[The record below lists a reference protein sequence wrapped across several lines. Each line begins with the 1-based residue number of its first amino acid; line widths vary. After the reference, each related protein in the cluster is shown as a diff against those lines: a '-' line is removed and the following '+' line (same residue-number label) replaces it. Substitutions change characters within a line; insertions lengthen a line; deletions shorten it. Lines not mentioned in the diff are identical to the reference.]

1 MNWQLID
8 NVTPPVG
15 RLLIVAFEDD
25 IHRRD
30 ARFATLADDGR
41 IYFSDRPNDLID
53 NLEACESEELEF
65 VQQNA
70 DEYPLFWTLFV
81 WP

>member
-8 NVTPPVG
+8 NVTPPTG

-25 IHRRD
+25 NHRRD
-30 ARFATLADDGR
+30 ARFATLADDWR

-53 NLEACESEELEF
+53 NLKACESEELEF
-65 VQQNA
+65 MQLNA
-70 DEYPLFWTLFV
+70 HEYPLFWTPFNY
-81 WP
+81 P